1 MDAVLEVVTTADARA
16 RFSQALANTSAEVEQ
31 SADWEQ
37 WPMLRPFVEFVVGR
51 MPEGGTGYDEN
62 DLLSGPLGAS
72 LTTPERPPWILEDGT
87 DLVQEFTVSEHAADL
102 KPGKAVEDLAAYL
115 MILLDASFGD
125 PLGWDPEL
133 AEWILSE
140 VLPTVPMLSKA
151 AVAQIPAA
159 LPALVGW
166 SLERKGEEPSV
177 IAQTLSALAP
187 LLEEFPA
194 RRADPHMRARR
205 LEEQVD
211 YALELED
218 STALRLADLA
228 LRAGGFEALAELDT
242 TPLPTEELA
251 LALFPEELRGLAAE
265 IDAHLVE
272 GVTALLEQRPGSA
285 ESDELLTACRRLL
298 VRVAQ
303 LDDAVL
309 RRKASTR
316 NTAAA
321 VVSIIARGNDLM
333 GYSPAP
339 LHEKDLRRPRIVGL
353 CPESVEVLL
362 EDKAGGG
369 EALRLEEGVSVGVER
384 PRIEPEGAGA
394 DAACPVGD
402 ALHQNFANA
411 LTAGSFVDRDVMNV
425 DRCVAE
431 LEGGLGPRQ
440 NFGQQVPHRRRPV
453 ILRDKEDGII
463 REACDQEV
471 TQRTHLGRAEE
482 VRPAL
487 GVDRLDLG
495 RKEGQR
501 IDVAESRRT
510 QFDAL
515 ILHPQSVAPDPRGLM
530 RG

>member
-1 MDAVLEVVTTADARA
+1 
-16 RFSQALANTSAEVEQ
+16 
-31 SADWEQ
+31 
-37 WPMLRPFVEFVVGR
+37 
-51 MPEGGTGYDEN
+51 MP
-62 DLLSGPLGAS
+62 
-72 LTTPERPPWILEDGT
+72 
-87 DLVQEFTVSEHAADL
+87 
-102 KPGKAVEDLAAYL
+102 
-115 MILLDASFGD
+115 
-125 PLGWDPEL
+125 
-133 AEWILSE
+133 
-140 VLPTVPMLSKA
+140 
-151 AVAQIPAA
+151 
-159 LPALVGW
+159 
-166 SLERKGEEPSV
+166 
-177 IAQTLSALAP
+177 
-187 LLEEFPA
+187 
-194 RRADPHMRARR
+194 
-205 LEEQVD
+205 
-211 YALELED
+211 
-218 STALRLADLA
+218 
-228 LRAGGFEALAELDT
+228 
-242 TPLPTEELA
+242 
-251 LALFPEELRGLAAE
+251 
-265 IDAHLVE
+265 
-272 GVTALLEQRPGSA
+272 
-285 ESDELLTACRRLL
+285 
-298 VRVAQ
+298 
-303 LDDAVL
+303 
-309 RRKASTR
+309 
-316 NTAAA
+316 
-321 VVSIIARGNDLM
+321 
-333 GYSPAP
+333 
-339 LHEKDLRRPRIVGL
+339 RPRIVGL

-515 ILHPQSVAPDPRGLM
+515 ILHPQSVAPDPSVHFGYTRMGQPRGILGGPIRCPRQESPVPSFCM
-530 RG
+530 TVHLRAPRPSDEANLRRLHAQLQDENFDFLLSQGNWDDVLSEFEREARGTELGPGRVRAEFLVAEVQGVPVGRVSIRYSLTDFLLEVGGHVGYAVGPAFRGRGYAKQILQLSVARLAQCGVQRVLVTCDDSNAASAAVIEHCSGRLEDVRNTEAGVLKRRYWIDATQVAREKQA